1 MTLQE
6 VVYDWQKFRNLAHL
20 ERKYDETLTEYFKA
34 FYYMIKRIC
43 RMVDQVSGMYVTWII
58 SYYFYPFL

>member
-43 RMVDQVSGMYVTWII
+43 RMVDQVSGMYVT
-58 SYYFYPFL
+58 